1 MIKFED
7 FIDEVVSNFVDELHR
22 EAPELEMEDVW
33 SEEEHRLYTRILLWP
48 GEEIPDLIGDLLTK
62 VREGDEAAIKRFL
75 FVFSDPKA
83 NGTRSSYLGSWR
95 RMASGDIELETMSP
109 WLDDWEEAHDAKSV
123 VSLSPDN
130 RVSFRLTCGSYLL
143 PMDRLVAR
151 PTGEETEVGQTVY
164 RIG

>member
-22 EAPELEMEDVW
+22 EAPDLEMEDAW
-33 SEEEHRLYTRILLWP
+33 SEEDHRPYWRILLWP
-48 GEEIPDLIGDLLTK
+48 GEEIPDLIGDLLK
-62 VREGDEAAIKRFL
+62 RVREGEEAAIKRFL

-83 NGTRSSYLGSWR
+83 NGTRSRYLGTWD
-95 RMASGDIELETMSP
+95 RMASGNIRLDTMST
-109 WLDDWEEAHDAKSV
+109 WLDMWEEGHEAKSV
-123 VSLSPDN
+123 VSLSQDN

-143 PMDRLVAR
+143 PMDRLIAR